1 MKKNLLRLGTLTSL
15 LVASLTATAID
26 PPQVP
31 AQELQEGEK
40 YVLLNKVVT
49 PPAMYRTN
57 WDGAFFFG
65 PIDGSGN
72 AVEGTTYL
80 DNQLE
85 AVKNTDGTWSFT
97 MTTPAEE
104 EGVEPTVTYL
114 AITTNTG
121 NINMTE
127 NYASWIVEEGK
138 YDNFYML
145 SPGEGSME
153 GATGYYLHLN
163 KGRDY
168 IIISY
173 LGSQFYPDYEVKTE
187 IDPEGSSYPVFDERG
202 VDGLQERHV

>member
-1 MKKNLLRLGTLTSL
+1 MKKNLLRLGTLSSL

-97 MTTPAEE
+97 MTTPATE
-104 EGVEPTVTYL
+104 EGAEDVVTYFT
-114 AITTNTG
+114 IPFGSG
-121 NINMTE
+121 NVFMRE
-127 NYASWIVEEGK
+127 NPA
-138 YDNFYML
+138 
-145 SPGEGSME
+145 
-153 GATGYYLHLN
+153 
-163 KGRDY
+163 
-168 IIISY
+168 
-173 LGSQFYPDYEVKTE
+173 
-187 IDPEGSSYPVFDERG
+187 
-202 VDGLQERHV
+202 